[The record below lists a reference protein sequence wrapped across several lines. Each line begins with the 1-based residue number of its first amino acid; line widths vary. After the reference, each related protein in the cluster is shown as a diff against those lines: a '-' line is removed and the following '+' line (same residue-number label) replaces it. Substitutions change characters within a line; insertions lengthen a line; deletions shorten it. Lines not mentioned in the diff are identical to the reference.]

1 MYFEVWIDLTKKD
14 DTLKKL
20 REKFCEVY
28 EVFYDYH
35 FIVNAES
42 QDEILAVDGVK
53 YVRKHY
59 NC

>member
-1 MYFEVWIDLTKKD
+1 MYFEVWIDLSKKGD
-14 DTLKKL
+14 VLKKL
-20 REKFCEVY
+20 REKFYEVY

-42 QDEILAVDGVK
+42 EDEILKVDGVK

>member
-1 MYFEVWIDLTKKD
+1 MYFEVWVDLSRKD
-14 DTLKKL
+14 DILKNL
-20 REKFCEVY
+20 RGKFYEVH

>member
-1 MYFEVWIDLTKKD
+1 MYFEVWIDLSMKD
-14 DTLKKL
+14 SILKKL
-20 REKFCEVY
+20 REEFHEIY

-42 QDEILAVDGVK
+42 EEEILAIDGVK